1 MLTTSNLHRIRGDI
15 MPDLVN
21 KRLHSKKLNLST
33 KMKLIT
39 LPINIA
45 IFAALIISL
54 PKISIIN
61 ENSPLI
67 MLSCFIIVVT
77 GCPIIYLSVNGIGD
91 LIDTKNDDSI
101 VHYSPTSLS
110 ILRSFIPQTNIETLY
125 YLMINRLLQ
134 YDPNIEITNSDMTF
148 PENNFD
154 IISIKLE
161 AKSESHHTNIIFS
174 ARLTK
179 TTLPTTYQTI
189 NFKINN

>member
-1 MLTTSNLHRIRGDI
+1 

-21 KRLHSKKLNLST
+21 KRLHSNKLNLST

-39 LPINIA
+39 LPIAVA
-45 IFAALIISL
+45 IVVALIINL
-54 PKISIIN
+54 PTISTIN
-61 ENSPLI
+61 ENPPLI
-67 MLSCFIIVVT
+67 MFSCFIIVAT
-77 GCPIIYLSVNGIGD
+77 GCTIIYLSVNGIGD

-101 VHYSPTSLS
+101 VYYSPTSISRLG
-110 ILRSFIPQTNIETLY
+110 SFIPQTNIETLY

-154 IISIKLE
+154 IVSIKLE
-161 AKSESHHTNIIFS
+161 AKSERHHTNIIFS

>member
-1 MLTTSNLHRIRGDI
+1 

-21 KRLHSKKLNLST
+21 KRLHSNKLNLST

-39 LPINIA
+39 LPIAVA
-45 IFAALIISL
+45 IVVALIINL
-54 PKISIIN
+54 PTISTIN
-61 ENSPLI
+61 ENPPLVI
-67 MLSCFIIVVT
+67 GYT
-77 GCPIIYLSVNGIGD
+77 IIYLSVNGIGD
-91 LIDTKNDDSI
+91 LIDTKNNDSI
-101 VHYSPTSLS
+101 VYYSPTSISRLG
-110 ILRSFIPQTNIETLY
+110 SFIPQTNIETLY

-154 IISIKLE
+154 IVSIKLE
-161 AKSESHHTNIIFS
+161 AKSERHHTNIIFS

>member
-1 MLTTSNLHRIRGDI
+1 MLTTSNLPRIRGDI

-21 KRLHSKKLNLST
+21 KRIHSNKLNLST

-39 LPINIA
+39 LPIAVA
-45 IFAALIISL
+45 IVVALIINL
-54 PKISIIN
+54 PIISAIN
-61 ENSPLI
+61 ENPPLI
-67 MLSCFIIVVT
+67 MFSCFIIVVIGYT
-77 GCPIIYLSVNGIGD
+77 IIYLSVNGIGD
-91 LIDTKNDDSI
+91 LIDIKNNDSI
-101 VHYSPTSLS
+101 VYYSPTRISRLG
-110 ILRSFIPQTNIETLY
+110 SFIPQTNIETLY

-134 YDPNIEITNSDMTF
+134 YDPNIEITNSDMKF
-148 PENNFD
+148 SENNFD
-154 IISIKLE
+154 IVSINLE

>member
-1 MLTTSNLHRIRGDI
+1 MLTTSNLLRIRGDI

-21 KRLHSKKLNLST
+21 KRLHSNKLNLST

-39 LPINIA
+39 LPIAVA
-45 IFAALIISL
+45 IFVALIINLQTNST
-54 PKISIIN
+54 IN

-67 MLSCFIIVVT
+67 LLSCFIIVAT
-77 GCPIIYLSVNGIGD
+77 GSTVIYLSVNGIGD
-91 LIDTKNDDSI
+91 LIDIKNDDSI
-101 VHYSPTSLS
+101 VYYSPTSISRLG
-110 ILRSFIPQTNIETLY
+110 SFIPQTNIETLY
-125 YLMINRLLQ
+125 YLMINRLLK

-154 IISIKLE
+154 IVSIKLE

>member
-1 MLTTSNLHRIRGDI
+1 

-21 KRLHSKKLNLST
+21 KRLHSNKLNLST

-39 LPINIA
+39 LPIAIA
-45 IFAALIISL
+45 ILVALIISL
-54 PKISIIN
+54 PTNSTIN

-67 MLSCFIIVVT
+67 LLSCFIIVVT
-77 GCPIIYLSVNGIGD
+77 GYTVIYLSVNGIGD
-91 LIDTKNDDSI
+91 LIDIKNDDSI
-101 VHYSPTSLS
+101 VYYSPTSIS
-110 ILRSFIPQTNIETLY
+110 RIGSFIPQTNVERLY
-125 YLMINRLLQ
+125 YLMINRLLK
-134 YDPNIEITNSDMTF
+134 YDSNIEITNSDMTF

-154 IISIKLE
+154 IVSINLE
-161 AKSESHHTNIIFS
+161 AKSERHHTNIIFS

>member
-1 MLTTSNLHRIRGDI
+1 

-21 KRLHSKKLNLST
+21 KRLHSNKLNLST

-39 LPINIA
+39 LPIAVTILV
-45 IFAALIISL
+45 ALIISL
-54 PKISIIN
+54 PTISTIN

-67 MLSCFIIVVT
+67 ILSCFIIVLT
-77 GCPIIYLSVNGIGD
+77 GSAVIYLSVNGIGD
-91 LIDTKNDDSI
+91 LIDIKNDDSI
-101 VHYSPTSLS
+101 VYYSPTSISKLG
-110 ILRSFIPQTNIETLY
+110 SFIPQTNAERLY
-125 YLMINRLLQ
+125 YLMINRLLE
-134 YDPNIEITNSDMTF
+134 YDSKIEITDSDMTF

-154 IISIKLE
+154 IVSINLK
-161 AKSESHHTNIIFS
+161 AKSERHHSNIIFS